1 MREVRGGVVNRPLV
15 GLLREAL
22 DALPASDS
30 PLRARLLARLSLE
43 LTFSDDTELVE
54 PISREAVELARR
66 LGDAASLGGA
76 LRARW
81 MAVWGPDGL
90 EERSALAEETLRLAQ
105 ATGDQEMELSGRT
118 RRVATSLQ
126 SGDTRMVEADITA
139 CARLAD
145 ELPMPFHQ
153 WTATTMRAMWA
164 LLQGSLDEA
173 ETLAEQARSLQP
185 DGPNAF
191 FAYNDQLE
199 MLRWV
204 QGRPHELRQAWR
216 DQVAQFPRFVYAR
229 VWVSLADTE
238 PGEAATTRSL
248 LQFLADEL
256 PNRPRDGLW
265 PPAVA
270 VAAVVAAP
278 ARFGCRRSPLPGPAA
293 VPNPGYRR
301 HDAHPVMCFGSASFY
316 LGLLATV
323 TARWAEAG
331 DHFEARD
338 RRQRAAGGQAVAGPD
353 PL

>member
-1 MREVRGGVVNRPLV
+1 
-15 GLLREAL
+15 LREAL

-43 LTFSDDTELVE
+43 LTFSDETELVE

-265 PPAVA
+265 PPRLHDS
-270 VAAVVAAP
+270 VAADRLYQALLPYRTQVIVGMMPTPSCASG
-278 ARFGCRRSPLPGPAA
+278 RRRS
-293 VPNPGYRR
+293 
-301 HDAHPVMCFGSASFY
+301 
-316 LGLLATV
+316 T
-323 TARWAEAG
+323 WACW
-331 DHFEARD
+331 R
-338 RRQRAAGGQAVAGPD
+338 P
-353 PL
+353 